1 MLQVSRM
8 SMPFEIW
15 SSSTLRHVILWSI
28 KAIKIGLKFVFPV
41 CGINF
46 RIQHLTVLLSIIV
59 WPSITIVLWSP
70 YHVSFLTVSSISF
83 WSYTFW
89 SMTCYFLNSSR
100 HAIQA
105 GVSETKIISLYFLM
119 VSLMASSSSSFVFIQ
134 FRQGIFNFF
143 ASSNSDVL
151 FIYY

>member
-28 KAIKIGLKFVFPV
+28 KAIKIGLKFLFPV

-70 YHVSFLTVSSISF
+70 YHVSFLTVSSISL

-89 SMTCYFLNSSR
+89 STCYFLNSSR